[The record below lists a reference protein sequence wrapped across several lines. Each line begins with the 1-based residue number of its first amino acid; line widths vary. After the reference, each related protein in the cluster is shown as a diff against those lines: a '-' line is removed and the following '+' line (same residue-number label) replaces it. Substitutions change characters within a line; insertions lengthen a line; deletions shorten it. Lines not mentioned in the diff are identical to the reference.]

1 VPRRQYALVVIVH
14 LVRHA
19 QAFNN
24 THRSANEPSPPN
36 PPLTPLGVQ
45 QAERLAARLA
55 AVEVDRLVASP
66 MRRAVETA
74 DHVGRA
80 VGRPVE
86 LLTICHEHRAGEGYV
101 CWGARELLSHY
112 PTLVVPEDL
121 HPDGWPYGAEPF
133 EGAVDRAEAFAN
145 WLREQATAGSGQL
158 LVVTHAAITR
168 LVLTRL
174 LGLEPRSLASTALDN
189 TSLTTL
195 RLDPTAARPVQV
207 LALNDTSHLAGAPG
221 LDPLAGLSR

>member
-1 VPRRQYALVVIVH
+1 VIVH

-19 QAFNN
+19 QAFN
-24 THRSANEPSPPN
+24 THRPSGEASPPN
-36 PPLTPLGVQ
+36 PPLTPVGVQ

-55 AVEVDRLVASP
+55 RLQVDRLVASP

-74 DHVGRA
+74 DHVSRA
-80 VGRPVE
+80 TGRPVE

-112 PTLVVPEDL
+112 PKLVVPEDL
-121 HPDGWPYGAEPF
+121 HPEGWPYGGEPLKR
-133 EGAVDRAEAFAN
+133 AVDRAEALAN
-145 WLREQATAGSGQL
+145 WLRKQATAGGGL
-158 LVVTHAAITR
+158 LVVVTHAAISR

-174 LGLEPRSLASTALDN
+174 LALKPKALAPVTLHNTA
-189 TSLTTL
+189 LTTL
-195 RLDPTAARPVQV
+195 RLDPTAPRPVEL
-207 LALNDTSHLAGAPG
+207 LALNDTSHLAGDGA

>member
-1 VPRRQYALVVIVH
+1 MIVH

-19 QAFNN
+19 QAFN
-24 THRSANEPSPPN
+24 THRPAGQPSPPN
-36 PPLTPLGVQ
+36 PPLTPVGVM

-55 AVEVDRLVASP
+55 GIEVDRLVASP

-80 VGRPVE
+80 TGRPVE

-101 CWGARELLSHY
+101 CWGARELLGHY
-112 PTLVVPEDL
+112 PRLVVPEDL
-121 HPDGWPYGAEPF
+121 HPEGWPYGGEPF
-133 EGAVDRAEAFAN
+133 EGALDRADAFAN

-158 LVVTHAAITR
+158 VVVTHAAITR

-174 LGLEPRSLASTALDN
+174 LGLEPRALAAAALDN
-189 TSLTTL
+189 TSLATL
-195 RLDPTAARPVQV
+195 RLDPTATRPVEL
-207 LALNDTSHLAGAPG
+207 LALNDTAHLAGALG

>member
-1 VPRRQYALVVIVH
+1 VIVH

-19 QAFNN
+19 QAFN
-24 THRSANEPSPPN
+24 THRPAGQPSPPN
-36 PPLTPLGVQ
+36 PPLTPVGVM

-55 AVEVDRLVASP
+55 GIEVDRLVASP

-80 VGRPVE
+80 TGRPVE

-101 CWGARELLSHY
+101 CWGARELLGHY
-112 PTLVVPEDL
+112 PRLVVPEDL
-121 HPDGWPYGAEPF
+121 HPEGWPYGGEPF
-133 EGAVDRAEAFAN
+133 EGALDRADAFAN

-158 LVVTHAAITR
+158 VVVTHAAITR

-174 LGLEPRSLASTALDN
+174 LGLEPRALAAAALDN
-189 TSLTTL
+189 TSLATL
-195 RLDPTAARPVQV
+195 RLDPTATRPVEL
-207 LALNDTSHLAGAPG
+207 LALNDTAHLAGALG